1 MSMKKVVIVTGA
13 ARGIGNATARLF
25 AEEGYSVVA
34 LDVIEGEVD
43 KSAVD
48 FIKCDVS
55 REEEVMNAVNYT
67 VNKYGKI
74 DVLVNNAG
82 VLLVKPIEEITWDEF
97 MRVVSINLGGT
108 FLMIKHVAPIMKRN
122 KSGVIVNVASIS
134 GHVGQVW
141 HSIYSATKGAII
153 ALTRALA
160 WELAPYNIRVVS
172 ISPGNVDT
180 EMMRK
185 DINVEAQRLGLSYDE
200 TRRRRDQDQAL
211 GRVAI
216 PREIAEVIYFLASEK
231 ASFITGTDTLVDGGL
246 TAR

>member
-43 KSAVD
+43 KSIMD
-48 FIKCDVS
+48 FVKCDVS
-55 REEEVMNAVNYT
+55 REEEVMKTVNYIA
-67 VNKYGKI
+67 NKYGKI

-82 VLLVKPIEEITWDEF
+82 VLLVKPIEEITWNEF
-97 MRVVSINLGGT
+97 INVVSVNLGGI

-122 KSGVIVNVASIS
+122 RNGVIVNVASIS

-200 TRRRRDQDQAL
+200 ARRRRDQDQAL
-211 GRVAI
+211 GRVAN

-231 ASFITGTDTLVDGGL
+231 ASFITGTDILVDGGL

>member
-1 MSMKKVVIVTGA
+1 MKT
-13 ARGIGNATARLF
+13 
-25 AEEGYSVVA
+25 
-34 LDVIEGEVD
+34 
-43 KSAVD
+43 
-48 FIKCDVS
+48 
-55 REEEVMNAVNYT
+55 VNYIA
-67 VNKYGKI
+67 NKYGKI

-82 VLLVKPIEEITWDEF
+82 VLLVKTIEEITWNEF
-97 MRVVSINLGGT
+97 INVVSVNLGGI

-122 KSGVIVNVASIS
+122 RNGVIVNVASIS

-200 TRRRRDQDQAL
+200 ARRRRDQDQAL
-211 GRVAI
+211 GRVAN

-231 ASFITGTDTLVDGGL
+231 ASFITGTDILVDGGL